1 MWSEKSVVWM
11 MPEKHSSQIR
21 HNLIGQGYE
30 FKFYSKRNRILIRE
44 MTYDLCYFFLN
55 HSGWNLENGQKR
67 AMVDPRTPVKRQ
79 L

>member
-1 MWSEKSVVWM
+1 MVREKRVWM
-11 MPEKHSSQIR
+11 MLEKHSSQIR

-44 MTYDLCYFFLN
+44 MTYMIYVIFFLN